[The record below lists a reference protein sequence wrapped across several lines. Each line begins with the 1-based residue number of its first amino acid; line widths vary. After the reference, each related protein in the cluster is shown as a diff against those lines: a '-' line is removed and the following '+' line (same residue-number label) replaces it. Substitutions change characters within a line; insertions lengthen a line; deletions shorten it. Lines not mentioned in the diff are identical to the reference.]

1 MEEDVEHVEQTKSLM
16 DKDVFVMRDIS
27 VYLDNVELVIL
38 LQLIKMVIVFVIM
51 DIMEIE
57 IFVKNVTILVEHVV
71 DQELINV
78 LHVLTFLMFLIVDF
92 VLDQF
97 VIQELFYKMEYV
109 KNVLT
114 FAIIVLIFFL
124 VMNVLKVLI

>member
-1 MEEDVEHVEQTKSLM
+1 LEEDVEHVEQTKSLM

-57 IFVKNVTILVEHVV
+57 IFVKNVMILVEHVV

-114 FAIIVLIFFL
+114 FAIIVVIYFL

>member
-57 IFVKNVTILVEHVV
+57 IIVKEACLREGKV
-71 DQELINV
+71 QS
-78 LHVLTFLMFLIVDF
+78 LTA
-92 VLDQF
+92 
-97 VIQELFYKMEYV
+97 
-109 KNVLT
+109 T
-114 FAIIVLIFFL
+114 RFAD
-124 VMNVLKVLI
+124 

>member
-1 MEEDVEHVEQTKSLM
+1 MEEDVEHVEQTKFLM

-57 IFVKNVTILVEHVV
+57 IFVKNVMILVEHVV

-114 FAIIVLIFFL
+114 FVIIVVISFL

>member
-114 FAIIVLIFFL
+114 FAIIVLISFL

>member
-57 IFVKNVTILVEHVV
+57 IFVKNVMILVEHVV

-114 FAIIVLIFFL
+114 FAIIVVVYFL

>member
-57 IFVKNVTILVEHVV
+57 IFVKNVMILVEHVV

-114 FAIIVLIFFL
+114 FAIIVVIYFL

>member
-1 MEEDVEHVEQTKSLM
+1 LEEDVEHVEQTKSLM

-114 FAIIVLIFFL
+114 FAIIVLISFL

>member
-1 MEEDVEHVEQTKSLM
+1 MEEDVEHVEQTKFLM
-16 DKDVFVMRDIS
+16 DKDVFVMRDFS

-38 LQLIKMVIVFVIM
+38 LQLIKMVIVSVIL
-51 DIMEIE
+51 DILEIE

-97 VIQELFYKMEYV
+97 VIQELFYKMEYA

-114 FAIIVLIFFL
+114 FAIIVVISLL

>member
-1 MEEDVEHVEQTKSLM
+1 MEEDVEHVEQTKFLM

-57 IFVKNVTILVEHVV
+57 IFVKNVMILVEHVV

-114 FAIIVLIFFL
+114 FAIIVVISFL

>member
-1 MEEDVEHVEQTKSLM
+1 LEEDVEHVEQTKFLM
-16 DKDVFVMRDIS
+16 DKDVFVMRDFS

-38 LQLIKMVIVFVIM
+38 LQLIKMVIVSVIL
-51 DIMEIE
+51 DILEIE

-97 VIQELFYKMEYV
+97 VIQELFYKMEYA

-114 FAIIVLIFFL
+114 FAIIVVISLL

>member
-57 IFVKNVTILVEHVV
+57 IFVKNVMILVEHVV

-114 FAIIVLIFFL
+114 FAIIVLISFL